1 MNRRLENLERRK
13 QNLIARCAQE
23 REEVANG
30 FERCRPHLDLTK
42 TLASLGNSLK
52 SHPLL
57 VAGASGLL
65 MSGRARSMSLLA
77 LEVVGLWRAIGP
89 LWSWWKKRRSGKQP
103 IIAALPVVRS
113 ARK

>member
-1 MNRRLENLERRK
+1 MNRRLEDLERRK
-13 QNLIARCAQE
+13 QSIIARCAQE
-23 REEVANG
+23 REEVARVL
-30 FERCRPHLDLTK
+30 ERCRPQLDLTK
-42 TLASLGNSLK
+42 MLASIGNSLK

-65 MSGRARSMSLLA
+65 MSGRTRSLSILA

-89 LWSWWKKRRSGKQP
+89 LWSWWKKRRGGKQE
-103 IIAALPVVRS
+103 ATSALPAARS